1 MVIDV
6 KKRYYI
12 AFCIP
17 IFLIFLLIF
26 IMLIKNESESTDI
39 NNNSQ
44 VEYLQK
50 QIETIYY
57 MLDEEKID
65 FDKIN
70 DRFEIMYQNTPNIM
84 LELYEKGVN
93 QEKILGFNDTLDDVF
108 HEINNK
114 NESAVLE
121 DLGKLYEYLFSF
133 VVDDELY
140 TSILEVKANIYM
152 CRSKLNANDWD
163 SLNEYNNRAVK
174 KYNNILNSLDKR
186 LNQKQVNVAYISINE
201 MENAI
206 KLRDKAIYLIKY
218 RFLLEELNSI

>member
-6 KKRYYI
+6 KKSYYI

-17 IFLIFLLIF
+17 VFLTFLF
-26 IMLIKNESESTDI
+26 ISMMIIKNKEQSTDV

-50 QIETIYY
+50 QIETIYS

-70 DRFEIMYQNTPNIM
+70 YRFEIMYQNTPNIM
-84 LELYEKGVN
+84 LELYEKGIN
-93 QEKILGFNDTLDDVF
+93 QEKILGFNDTIDNVF
-108 HEINNK
+108 HDINNK
-114 NESAVLE
+114 NDSEVFE
-121 DLGKLYEYLFSF
+121 DLGKLYEYLSSF

-140 TSILEVKANIYM
+140 TSILEVKSNIYK
-152 CRSKLNANDWD
+152 CRSKLNRNDWD
-163 SLNEYNNRAVK
+163 SLNEYNNIAVQ